1 MEDFSTKNMGEIV
14 LYQTEDG
21 VTKLNVHLQNES
33 VWLSQDQI
41 AELYQR
47 DKSVISRH
55 IRNIFAEGEL
65 EEKEVVAF
73 FATTSAH
80 GAIEGL
86 TQTHM
91 TAFYNLD
98 VIISVGYRVKS
109 ILNLYGAS
117 KAKGIRRISQVS
129 AANHHARGARLLRQ
143 PQAITSSSQGYEM
156 IGCMRIGNFFGF

>member
-1 MEDFSTKNMGEIV
+1 M
-14 LYQTEDG
+14 
-21 VTKLNVHLQNES
+21 
-33 VWLSQDQI
+33 
-41 AELYQR
+41 
-47 DKSVISRH
+47 ISRH

-98 VIISVGYRVKS
+98 VIISVGYRVK
-109 ILNLYGAS
+109 LTCTA
-117 KAKGIRRISQVS
+117 
-129 AANHHARGARLLRQ
+129 
-143 PQAITSSSQGYEM
+143 
-156 IGCMRIGNFFGF
+156 

>member
-1 MEDFSTKNMGEIV
+1 MHIPKILRTFAVQLTIRNYTSIVMEDFSTKNMGEIV

-21 VTKLNVHLQNES
+21 VTKLNVHLQDES

-98 VIISVGYRVKS
+98 VI
-109 ILNLYGAS
+109 
-117 KAKGIRRISQVS
+117 
-129 AANHHARGARLLRQ
+129 
-143 PQAITSSSQGYEM
+143 T
-156 IGCMRIGNFFGF
+156 

>member
-21 VTKLNVHLQNES
+21 VTKLNVHLQDES

-109 ILNLYGAS
+109 TCTA
-117 KAKGIRRISQVS
+117 
-129 AANHHARGARLLRQ
+129 
-143 PQAITSSSQGYEM
+143 
-156 IGCMRIGNFFGF
+156 